1 MLAVGGMTEA
11 VLSDAQQVQA
21 HALNDLADSLTGVAV
36 QLGVNVVEGVEQEGQ
51 GHNVQALV
59 KCGVDQVGVSGQL
72 GGAVHNSLDALGLVT
87 GSQLVGSV
95 DLNLNGTAGSV
106 ADHLA
111 EVTAHVSPAGV
122 LGSGAGITPG
132 LLLESGAGFGV
143 AGVGAAVSGVGIAA
157 AGAAAAAGCQGQSHG
172 QSQSKCKKLFHGF
185 SSSKCLKI
193 SELP

>member
-1 MLAVGGMTEA
+1 MTEA

-51 GHNVQALV
+51 GYNVQALV
-59 KCGVDQVGVSGQL
+59 KCRVDQVGVSGEL
-72 GGAVHNSLDALGLVT
+72 SGTVHNGLNAFRLVA

-95 DLNLNGTAGSV
+95 DLNGDGTAGSV

-111 EVTAHVSPAGV
+111 EVTTHVSPAGV
-122 LGSGAGITPG
+122 LGSGAGIAPG
-132 LLLESGAGFGV
+132 LLLKGGAGIAGV
-143 AGVGAAVSGVGIAA
+143 AGVAAVSSVGTVA
-157 AGAAAAAGCQGQSHG
+157 AGAAAAAGCQRQSHG
-172 QSQSKCKKLFHGF
+172 QRQCECKKLFHGF

>member
-1 MLAVGGMTEA
+1 MTEA

-59 KCGVDQVGVSGQL
+59 KCRVDQVGVSGEL
-72 GGAVHNSLDALGLVT
+72 SGTVHNGLNAFRLVA
-87 GSQLVGSV
+87 GSQLVGSI
-95 DLNLNGTAGSV
+95 DLNGDGTAGSV

-111 EVTAHVSPAGV
+111 KVTAHVSPAGV
-122 LGSGAGITPG
+122 LGSGAGIAPG

-143 AGVGAAVSGVGIAA
+143 AGVGAVVSSVGTVA
-157 AGAAAAAGCQGQSHG
+157 AGAAAAAGCQRQSHG
-172 QSQSKCKKLFHGF
+172 QRQCECKKLFHGF